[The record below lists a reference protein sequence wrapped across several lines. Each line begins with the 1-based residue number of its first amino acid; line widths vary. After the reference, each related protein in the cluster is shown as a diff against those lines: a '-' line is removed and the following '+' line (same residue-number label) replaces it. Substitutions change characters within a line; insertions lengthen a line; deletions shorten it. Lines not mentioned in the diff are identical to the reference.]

1 MKTSYNVIA
10 VTKTNTEVKMEPFK
24 LNEQIVLLRKAKGIT
39 QEKLAQGLQEK
50 SRRQSACLLQIYRG
64 R

>member
-10 VTKTNTEVKMEPFK
+10 VTKTNMEVKMELFK

-39 QEKLAQGLQEK
+39 QEELAQGL
-50 SRRQSACLLQIYRG
+50 
-64 R
+64 

>member
-1 MKTSYNVIA
+1 
-10 VTKTNTEVKMEPFK
+10 MEPFK

-50 SRRQSACLLQIYRG
+50 SRR
-64 R
+64 